1 MPSGRRERRYRFR
14 TPGSPRL
21 RSGQEVSVEE
31 GALEGTSVFS
41 FLKTDRPT
49 KVSPRCPVVK
59 SEAVTTLREVK
70 HILCQIFHEKM

>member
-1 MPSGRRERRYRFR
+1 M
-14 TPGSPRL
+14 PGSIPL

-31 GALEGTSVFS
+31 GALDGTSVFS

-59 SEAVTTLREVK
+59 SEAAATLREVK